1 MNERMERMSEN
12 TEHILQQFKECIPL
26 LEVLTDE
33 NRQAIIMLLAQN
45 KSGLH
50 VNAIASHIDLS
61 RPAVSHHLKVLKQS
75 GFISSEKKG
84 VENYYVLTVR
94 QPLERLKTLI
104 AAVEAECDGSR

>member
-1 MNERMERMSEN
+1 MSQR
-12 TEHILQQFKECIPL
+12 TEHVLQQFKDCIPL

-45 KSGLH
+45 KSGLN

-75 GFISSEKKG
+75 GFITSEKKG
-84 VENYYVLTVR
+84 VENYYVLTVHK
-94 QPLERLKTLI
+94 PLEQLKALI
-104 AAVEAECDGSR
+104 TAVEAECNGSQ

>member
-1 MNERMERMSEN
+1 M
-12 TEHILQQFKECIPL
+12 QQFKACIPL

-50 VNAIASHIDLS
+50 VNAISGHISLS

-75 GFISSEKKG
+75 GFVKSDKKG

-94 QPLERLKTLI
+94 KPLEQLKALI
-104 AAVEAECDGSR
+104 TSVEAECDGSQ